1 MKKAVCIIMLFVCL
15 FCFSSCVEDA
25 RPDMETLSKRM
36 AVINENYAFDY
47 FDAFLYDGAYH
58 VYFSLCS
65 EDDILLSIHTDSN
78 GNIDD
83 VTVIAYAEN
92 MKTEGERNTF
102 MNFSSAVADSFTQLN
117 EKEKKEK
124 EKNLSYLKPNLY
136 FSNLYETYSALRY
149 NFIFSSNSAYIS
161 LYCGYSDV
169 IDLTHEQTAID

>member
-1 MKKAVCIIMLFVCL
+1 MKKAVCIIMIFILL
-15 FCFSSCVEDA
+15 FCFSSCTQDA

-65 EDDILLSIHTDSN
+65 EDDILLSIRTDSD

-83 VTVIAYAEN
+83 VAVTAYAEN
-92 MKTEGERNTF
+92 MKTEGERNAF
-102 MNFSSAVADSFTQLN
+102 MNFSSAVADCFAELS

-124 EKNLSYLKPNLY
+124 EKSLSYRKPNLY

-149 NFIFSSNSAYIS
+149 NFIFSSNSAYICF
-161 LYCGYSDV
+161 YCEYDDV
-169 IDLTHEQTAID
+169 IDLTHEQIAID

>member
-1 MKKAVCIIMLFVCL
+1 MKKAVCIIMFFVLL
-15 FCFSSCVEDA
+15 FCFSSCSQES
-25 RPDMETLSKRM
+25 RPDMETLSKRLS
-36 AVINENYAFDY
+36 VINESYAFDY
-47 FDAFLYDGAYH
+47 FDAFMYDGAYH

-65 EDDILLSIHTDSN
+65 EDDILMSIRTDKN

-92 MKTEGERNTF
+92 MKTEGERNAF
-102 MNFSSAVADSFTQLN
+102 MNFSSAVVDCFSQLN

-124 EKNLSYLKPNLY
+124 EKSLSYRKPNLY

-161 LYCGYSDV
+161 LCCEYSDV
-169 IDLTHEQTAID
+169 IEMTTA